1 MPRLPFAT
9 LVVAL
14 AVVCPCP
21 AADKPPAFDNV
32 IRHTPAGMTTE
43 TAVQE
48 ELKLSDDQK
57 TAVAKAVTAEGE
69 AFAAGWKKLGDQPTA
84 EAAGKLVA
92 DARTAANAAVGKV
105 LTEGQAKRLRQLD
118 LQARGPAAFDDPEVQ
133 KALGGVTDEQRKK
146 WAAAKDEYERKL
158 AKLKREAGGATTA
171 KTIPGTDIPLAG
183 QEVLGDQKTVAMLK
197 KEHWLA
203 AKLVLTNEQL
213 DKWYELVGDVFPN
226 PTKPKK

>member
-1 MPRLPFAT
+1 MPRLPFAP
-9 LVVAL
+9 LVAAL
-14 AVVCPCP
+14 ITACPCP
-21 AADKPPAFDNV
+21 AAEKPPAFDDV

-48 ELKLSDDQK
+48 ELKMTDDQK
-57 TAVAKAVTAEGE
+57 AAVAKAVAAEGE

-84 EAAGKLVA
+84 DATGKLVA
-92 DARTAANAAVGKV
+92 DARAAANEVMGKV

-158 AKLKREAGGATTA
+158 AKLKREAGGVTTV
-171 KTIPGTDIPLAG
+171 KTIPGTDIPAAG
-183 QEVLGDQKTVAMLK
+183 QEVLGDQKTVTMLK

-203 AKLVLTNEQL
+203 SKNVLTNDQL
-213 DKWYELVGDVFPN
+213 TKWYDLIGDIFPN